1 MWRNARFLLP
11 NTALFVCIKSSFS
24 DVKVDFIG
32 SMVSVGIES
41 FHFPVEDT
49 NMNSS
54 CIVQTMWL
62 IDSVDILQFVT
73 QGSTRLP
80 VIEKYA
86 ITVESITSKEYMPAK
101 DGVIVLRRVPSNIFA
116 FAAGKSISITKEIYM
131 KLVGSDCRLR
141 VNIDGANNA
150 VENKI
155 ASYLSSMWLLSK

>member
-1 MWRNARFLLP
+1 
-11 NTALFVCIKSSFS
+11 
-24 DVKVDFIG
+24 
-32 SMVSVGIES
+32 
-41 FHFPVEDT
+41 
-49 NMNSS
+49 
-54 CIVQTMWL
+54 L